1 MKISNE
7 TKVGALTAIAITLL
21 ILGYNF
27 IRGKTLFKTGH
38 YIFAKYN
45 DTKQIMVSN
54 PVYVN
59 GFQVGAVFE
68 IENTDKNLSNIL
80 VTIKLK
86 DYYMIPDNSVAVI
99 RENMLGTPSIDIKLG
114 SSPKGM
120 LTGDTIATVSEPG
133 ILGEVTSKLEPVA
146 DQLKHTLQSL
156 DAVLKNI
163 NGVFDPTTKNNLQS
177 VIANMNLTTASLM
190 GSSVSI
196 EKMLNEQ
203 SGSITQSLNNVN
215 SFTKNLSANNE
226 KLSNTMN
233 NIEKTTEQF
242 SQADIKGSVT
252 QFKAAIEKMNA
263 VLNKVDSKDG
273 SLGRLLND
281 KTLYDNLNNSVHS
294 ANILLDD
301 LRVHPKRYVQLSV
314 FGKKDK
320 SGPLMAPLNDS
331 IKLIQK

>member
-38 YIFAKYN
+38 YIFAKYK

-59 GFQVGAVFE
+59 GFQVGAVFD
-68 IENTDKNLSNIL
+68 IENTDKNLSDIL

-86 DYYMIPDNSVAVI
+86 DYYMIPDNSVALI
-99 RENMLGTPSIDIKLG
+99 RESMLGTPNIDIKLG
-114 SSPKGM
+114 NSKRGM
-120 LTGDTIATVSEPG
+120 LTGDTIATVTEPG
-133 ILGEVTSKLEPVA
+133 LLGAVTSKLEPVA

-156 DAVLKNI
+156 DAVLNNI
-163 NGVFDPTTKNNLQS
+163 NGVFDPKTKNNLQS
-177 VIANMNLTTASLM
+177 VIANMNTTTARLM
-190 GSSVSI
+190 GSSASI

-215 SFTKNLSANNE
+215 SFTKNLSSNNE
-226 KLSNTMN
+226 KLSKTMS
-233 NIEKTTEQF
+233 NIEKTSEQF

-252 QFKAAIEKMNA
+252 QFKSAIEKLNS
-263 VLNKVDSKDG
+263 VLSKVNSNDG
-273 SLGRLLND
+273 SLGKLLND
-281 KTLYDNLNNSVHS
+281 KNLYDNLNNSVHS

-320 SGPLMAPLNDS
+320 SGPLMAPISDS

>member
-38 YIFAKYN
+38 YIFAKYK

-59 GFQVGAVFE
+59 GYQVGSVFE

-99 RENMLGTPSIDIKLG
+99 KESMLGTPSIDIKLG
-114 SSPKGM
+114 TSPKGM
-120 LTGDTIATVSEPG
+120 LTGDTIATISEPG
-133 ILGEVTSKLEPVA
+133 LLGDLNSKIEPVA
-146 DQLKHTLQSL
+146 DQLKKTLQSL
-156 DAVLKNI
+156 DQVMKNI
-163 NGVFDPTTKNNLQS
+163 NGVFDPATKNNLQS
-177 VIANMNLTTASLM
+177 VIANMNATTASLV

-203 SGSITQSLNNVN
+203 SGSIQQSMKNVN
-215 SFTKNLSANNE
+215 SFTKNLADNNE
-226 KLSNTMN
+226 KLSRSMT

-242 SQADIKGSVT
+242 SQSDIKGSVA
-252 QFKAAIEKMNA
+252 QLKSAIEKLNS
-263 VLNKVDSKDG
+263 VLAKAESKDG
-273 SLGRLLND
+273 SLGKLLND
-281 KTLYDNLNNSVHS
+281 RTLYDNLNNSVHS

-320 SGPLMAPLNDS
+320 TGPLMAPLSDS
-331 IKLIQK
+331 TKPVQK

>member
-38 YIFAKYN
+38 YIFANYK

-59 GFQVGAVFE
+59 GYQVGSVFE

-99 RENMLGTPSIDIKLG
+99 KENMLGTPSIDIKLG
-114 SSPKGM
+114 TSPKGM
-120 LTGDTIATVSEPG
+120 LTGDTIATVAEPG
-133 ILGEVTSKLEPVA
+133 LLGGLSSKIEPVA
-146 DQLKHTLQSL
+146 DQLKNTLQSL
-156 DAVLKNI
+156 DQVIKNI

-177 VIANMNLTTASLM
+177 VIANMNATTASLV

-203 SGSITQSLNNVN
+203 SGSIYQSMKNVN
-215 SFTKNLSANNE
+215 SFTKNLSENND
-226 KLSNTMN
+226 KLSRSMT

-242 SQADIKGSVT
+242 SQADIKGSVA
-252 QFKAAIEKMNA
+252 QLKLAMEKLNSVLAKA
-263 VLNKVDSKDG
+263 DSKEG
-273 SLGRLLND
+273 SLGKLLND

-320 SGPLMAPLNDS
+320 TGPLMAPLTD
-331 IKLIQK
+331 ITKPVQK

>member
-38 YIFAKYN
+38 YIFAKYK

-59 GFQVGAVFE
+59 GYQVGAVFE

-99 RENMLGTPSIDIKLG
+99 RESMLGTPSIYIKLG

-120 LTGDTIATVSEPG
+120 LTGDTIATVAEPG
-133 ILGEVTSKLEPVA
+133 LLGEVTNKLEPVA
-146 DQLKHTLQSL
+146 EQLKHTLQSL

-163 NGVFDPTTKNNLQS
+163 NGVFDPSTKNNLQS
-177 VIANMNLTTASLM
+177 VIANMNTTTASLM
-190 GSSVSI
+190 GSSASI

-203 SGSITQSLNNVN
+203 SGSITQSMNNVN

-226 KLSNTMN
+226 KLSNTMTN
-233 NIEKTTEQF
+233 LEKTSEQF

-252 QFKAAIEKMNA
+252 QFKSAIEKLNS
-263 VLNKVDSKDG
+263 VLSKVDSKDG
-273 SLGRLLND
+273 SLGKLLND
-281 KTLYDNLNNSVHS
+281 KALYDNLNNSVHS

-320 SGPLMAPLNDS
+320 SGPLMAPISDS
-331 IKLIQK
+331 TKLIQK

>member
-38 YIFAKYN
+38 YIFAKYR

-59 GFQVGAVFE
+59 GFQVGSVFE
-68 IENTDKNLSNIL
+68 IENADKNLSHIL

-99 RENMLGTPSIDIKLG
+99 KESVLGTPSIDIKLG
-114 SSPKGM
+114 NSPKGM

-133 ILGEVTSKLEPVA
+133 MLGELSSKIEPVA
-146 DQLKHTLQSL
+146 DQLKKTLQSL
-156 DAVLKNI
+156 DQVVKNI
-163 NGVFDPTTKNNLQS
+163 NSVFDPATKNNLQS
-177 VIANMNLTTASLM
+177 VIANMNATTANLV

-203 SGSITQSLNNVN
+203 SGSIAQSMKNVN
-215 SFTKNLSANNE
+215 SFTKNLSENND
-226 KLSNTMN
+226 KLSRSMT

-242 SQADIKGSVT
+242 SQSDIKGSVA
-252 QFKAAIEKMNA
+252 QLKLALEKLNLVLAKANSNE
-263 VLNKVDSKDG
+263 G
-273 SLGRLLND
+273 SLGKLLND
-281 KTLYDNLNNSVHS
+281 KALYDNLNNSVHS

-301 LRVHPKRYVQLSV
+301 LRVHPKRYVQVSV

-320 SGPLMAPLNDS
+320 TGPLMAPLSDS
-331 IKLIQK
+331 TKPVQK